1 VKPEPREIYILIQT
15 LTESYG
21 KSQFKSFKTTPGK
34 VLEKNN
40 ICFILSFM
48 NGHFNIYGK
57 SSILVV
63 EVLVDK
69 FDFLELSESSRY
81 LRNLLEKR
89 DYPSAIFD
97 LLRVTFIDSSVFG
110 FLLDMQNRAKK
121 KGNKITIVCA
131 DKAVLHVMAMLTI
144 PEIIRVFPGLEEAEK
159 YLTV

>member
-1 VKPEPREIYILIQT
+1 
-15 LTESYG
+15 
-21 KSQFKSFKTTPGK
+21 
-34 VLEKNN
+34 
-40 ICFILSFM
+40 M
-48 NGHFNIYGK
+48 NGHFNIYEK